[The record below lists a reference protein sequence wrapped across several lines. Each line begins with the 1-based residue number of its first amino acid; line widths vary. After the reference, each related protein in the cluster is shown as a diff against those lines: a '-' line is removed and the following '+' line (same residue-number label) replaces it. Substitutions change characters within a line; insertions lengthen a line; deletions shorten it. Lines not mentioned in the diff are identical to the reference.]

1 MEIKQIVFTKKDT
14 AELLTK
20 TGTCGDNEVCVKTA
34 FSTVSCG
41 TERANITGDPNVSI
55 GAPGEAFFPRY
66 LGYSSSGVVTE
77 IGKNVTSVKVGDRV
91 AMFSS
96 THSSY
101 NILPEYYVV
110 KIEDDRVSLAEAAMS
125 YIAIFPLAA
134 IRKTRLE
141 IGESCLVMG
150 LGILGQL
157 AVQEARAAGAV
168 PIIACDLVAER
179 REEALKN
186 GADYALNPAEEGFAE
201 KVKELTG
208 GGVNVCIEVTG
219 VGQGF
224 DQALDCMARFGRVAL
239 LGCTRDKNFTIDYYR
254 KIHGPGITVVG
265 AHTMARPVYESSAGW
280 FTAVDDIKAVL
291 RLAGANRLNLKSMIA
306 ETHKPE
312 DCPSVYT
319 RLVNDRNFPPIV
331 QFDWSE

>member
-224 DQALDCMARFGRVAL
+224 DQALDCMARSRSPETAERWTACWTVWPASAEWRCWAVPVIRTSPLTITEKFTVPAL
-239 LGCTRDKNFTIDYYR
+239 LLW
-254 KIHGPGITVVG
+254 
-265 AHTMARPVYESSAGW
+265 AHTRWQDRFMNPVPAGLQRW
-280 FTAVDDIKAVL
+280 
-291 RLAGANRLNLKSMIA
+291 MIS
-306 ETHKPE
+306 KPCFAWQVPT
-312 DCPSVYT
+312 D
-319 RLVNDRNFPPIV
+319 
-331 QFDWSE
+331 